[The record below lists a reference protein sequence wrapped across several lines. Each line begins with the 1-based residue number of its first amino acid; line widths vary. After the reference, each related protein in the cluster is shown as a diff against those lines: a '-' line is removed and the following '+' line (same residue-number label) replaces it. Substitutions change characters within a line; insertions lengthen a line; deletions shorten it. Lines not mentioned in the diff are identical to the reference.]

1 MKRKTA
7 FLVVM
12 ITLLLYSGCTAL
24 DDRPTS
30 SPTKEPAPV
39 EPAHAPVDTLEL
51 TEAELESCPPM
62 DAELRAAMDCIEEQ
76 VMTLR
81 GLQTTAPVERIL
93 LTQSQ
98 LRQRIIDDF
107 LAEYSEEEARDEVL
121 VFSLFGLLPQDF
133 DLYNFYIDF
142 FEEQI
147 AGFYDDSQEEMAV
160 ICGSGFSGWER
171 LIYSHEFTHAL
182 QDQTYD
188 LEEGLGFNEESCDLD
203 SQRCAGIQAL
213 IEGDATLLQLQWM
226 NAYASQ
232 EDLVQAMEYINN
244 LDTPVF
250 NSAPA
255 FLSKDLLFPYEAGM
269 NFVNSIFRDGKW
281 AAVDA
286 VYQDPPSST
295 EQILHPERYPHDGPV
310 KLIVPEALNS
320 LESGWI
326 LLEADT
332 LGEWRTQLVLT
343 EQLLRSAAEP
353 AAEGWGGDV
362 YHVYHNESNG
372 ENLLLLVTQWDTI
385 KDVHEFSAAF
395 IDYLEA
401 RFGELTST
409 SSYVSVW
416 DSTEAYVY
424 FERNSNQTLW
434 ILAPDSDRAD
444 VLRQAVSLPVE
455 QE

>member
-1 MKRKTA
+1 MRLKLTFFFTLIA
-7 FLVVM
+7 
-12 ITLLLYSGCTAL
+12 LLLVGGCTAL

-30 SPTKEPAPV
+30 TPTQEPS
-39 EPAHAPVDTLEL
+39 PVDSLEPP
-51 TEAELESCPPM
+51 EAELESCPPM
-62 DAELRAAMDCIEEQ
+62 DAELRAEMDRIEQQ

-81 GLQTTAPVERIL
+81 GLQSTAPVERIL

-107 LAEYSEEEARDEVL
+107 LVEYSEEEARDEALVL
-121 VFSLFGLLPQDF
+121 SLFGLLPEDF
-133 DLYNFYIDF
+133 DLLNFYIDF

-147 AGFYDDSQEEMAV
+147 AGFYDDSQEEMAI
-160 ICGSGFSGWER
+160 ICGAGFSGWER
-171 LIYSHEFTHAL
+171 LVYSHEFTHAL

-188 LEEGLGFNEESCDLD
+188 LDEGLGFNEERCDLD

-213 IEGDATLLQLQWM
+213 IEGDATVLDLQWM
-226 NAYASQ
+226 STYASQ
-232 EDLVQAMEYINN
+232 EDLVQTMEYINN

-250 NSAPA
+250 KAAPP
-255 FLSKDLLFPYEAGM
+255 FLSKDLLFSYEAGM

-286 VYQDPPSST
+286 VYQDPPNST
-295 EQILHPERYPHDGPV
+295 EQILHPERYPHDDPV
-310 KLIVPEALNS
+310 KLIVPDALNN
-320 LESGWI
+320 LESGWS
-326 LLEADT
+326 LLEEDT
-332 LGEWRTQLVLT
+332 LGEWHIQLVLN
-343 EQLLRSAAEP
+343 EQLLKSVAAP

-362 YHVYHNESNG
+362 YHVYHNDSNG

-385 KDVHEFSAAF
+385 KDGREFSAAF
-395 IDYLEA
+395 IDHLEA
-401 RFGELTST
+401 RFGEQTST

-416 DSTEAYVY
+416 DLAEAYIY

-434 ILAPDSDRAD
+434 ILAPDSDTAD

>member
-1 MKRKTA
+1 MHMRFNLA
-7 FLVVM
+7 FLSTL
-12 ITLLLYSGCTAL
+12 IALLLIGGCTAR

-30 SPTKEPAPV
+30 TPTKEPTTV
-39 EPAHAPVDTLEL
+39 EPTSAPVDTLD
-51 TEAELESCPPM
+51 LESCPPM
-62 DAELRAAMDCIEEQ
+62 DAALNAEMDRIEQQ

-81 GLQTTAPVERIL
+81 GLQATTPVERVL
-93 LTQSQ
+93 LTQGQ

-107 LAEYSEEEARDEVL
+107 LAEYSEEDARDEVL

-133 DLYNFYIDF
+133 DLFNFYVDF
-142 FEEQI
+142 FEKQI
-147 AGFYDDSQEEMAV
+147 AGFYDDSREEMAI

-171 LIYSHEFTHAL
+171 FIYSHEFTHVL

-188 LEEGLGFNEESCDLD
+188 LEEGLGFSEENCDLD

-213 IEGDATLLQLQWM
+213 VEGDATVLQLQWM
-226 NAYASQ
+226 NTYASQ
-232 EDLVQAMEYINN
+232 EDIAQLMEYINN

-250 NSAPA
+250 NTAPP

-269 NFVNSIFRDGKW
+269 YFVNTIFREGEW

-295 EQILHPERYPHDGPV
+295 EQILHPERYPHDVPV
-310 KLIVPEALNS
+310 KLVVPDALDS
-320 LESGWI
+320 LGGDWI
-326 LLEADT
+326 LLDADT
-332 LGEWRTQLVLT
+332 LGEWRTQLVLN
-343 EQLLRSAAEP
+343 EQLLRADAEP

-362 YHVYHNESNG
+362 YHVYHNEANG
-372 ENLLLLVTQWDTI
+372 DNLLLLVTQWDTI
-385 KDVHEFSAAF
+385 KDVHEFRAAF

-401 RFGELTST
+401 RFGEQTST
-409 SSYVSVW
+409 SSYVNVW
-416 DSTEAYVY
+416 DLAEAYVY

-434 ILAPDSDRAD
+434 ILAPDSDTAD